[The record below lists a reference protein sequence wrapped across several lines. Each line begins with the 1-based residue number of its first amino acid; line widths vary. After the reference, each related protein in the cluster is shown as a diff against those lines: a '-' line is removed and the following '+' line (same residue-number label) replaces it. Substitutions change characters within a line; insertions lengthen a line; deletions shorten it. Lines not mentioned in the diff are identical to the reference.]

1 MVIMLDCKQVRA
13 ELSNY
18 LDADVSAE
26 VRAAVDDHLARCG
39 CCKVI
44 FDTLKKT
51 LTIVGDTDIFAIPLE
66 VSARLH
72 AKLYEVCA
80 GT

>member
-18 LDADVSAE
+18 LDEEVSLE
-26 VRAAVDDHLARCG
+26 VKAAVEDHLARCG

-66 VSARLH
+66 VSTRLH
-72 AKLYEVCA
+72 AKLHEVCTA
-80 GT
+80 T